1 MMLAE
6 LESGERVASDRAQ
19 DRVGKVT
26 NRTLTVEWSPGQ
38 ESLRVVGEVDL
49 ATRDI
54 WSDVLATLHGNDTP
68 GRLDLSGLSFIDVQG
83 VGALVD
89 TARRLAPTKQ
99 LTLSRPP
106 LCLRRTLDLF
116 WLSEM
121 PVVVIED
128 EEAG

>member
-6 LESGERVASDRAQ
+6 LEREGRLSRDRAGS
-19 DRVGKVT
+19 VLG
-26 NRTLTVEWSPGQ
+26 RTLTVEWSPGR

-49 ATRDI
+49 ATRGV
-54 WSDVLATLHGNDTP
+54 WSDLLATLHGNDAP

-83 VGALVD
+83 TGALVD
-89 TARRLAPTKQ
+89 AARRLAPTRQ

-116 WLSEM
+116 WVSET
-121 PVVVIED
+121 PVIVIED

>member
-1 MMLAE
+1 MTLAE
-6 LESGERVASDRAQ
+6 LESDERLSRKSSGRVA
-19 DRVGKVT
+19 

-38 ESLRVVGEVDL
+38 TSLRVVGEVDL

-83 VGALVD
+83 AGALVD
-89 TARRLAPTKQ
+89 AARRMAPTKQ

-116 WLSEM
+116 WVSEM
-121 PVVVIED
+121 PVIVIED